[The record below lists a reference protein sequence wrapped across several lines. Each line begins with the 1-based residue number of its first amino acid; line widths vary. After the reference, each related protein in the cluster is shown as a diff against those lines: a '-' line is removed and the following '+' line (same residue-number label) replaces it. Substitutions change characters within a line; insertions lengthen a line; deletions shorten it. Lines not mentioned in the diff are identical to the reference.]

1 MLSVYT
7 ILKLR
12 LCSVITLF
20 DHNNNGADLKALR
33 FVLIFLL
40 LMVRMSFGQEM
51 KTSTI
56 NTRFMT
62 DVCNAFN
69 GSVHVFSQPLHWQ
82 GDDWLTF
89 GSIVAGAAALS
100 IIDKDVRGF
109 FMRNQG
115 RTGDA
120 VAKIGEFYGE
130 PLSVVLITGSI
141 YLFGNIADDSWARET
156 AIIMTAALFPGGIYQ
171 TTAKFSAGRARP
183 YLELGNYHFN
193 PFRMEEDYYSFV
205 SGHTLVAMTTSFVL
219 ASRINNTIVK
229 GFLYSLGIVAGISR
243 MYSDNHWISDVFLG
257 GALAAAVTHTA
268 TDWHKSRKINNISG
282 LNFNVFPSK
291 NGLTINLAW

>member
-1 MLSVYT
+1 MYT
-7 ILKLR
+7 ILKLG
-12 LCSVITLF
+12 LCPVVKH
-20 DHNNNGADLKALR
+20 DERNNIGIDLKTPR
-33 FVLIFLL
+33 IVLMVLL
-40 LMVRMSFGQEM
+40 LMVRTSFSQEM

-56 NTRFMT
+56 GTRFMT
-62 DVCNAFN
+62 DVSNAFT
-69 GSVHVFSQPLHWQ
+69 GSVHVISQPLHWQ

-89 GSIVAGAAALS
+89 GSIIAGAAALS
-100 IIDKDVRGF
+100 IVDKDVRGF

-115 RTGDA
+115 KTGDA
-120 VAKIGEFYGE
+120 IAKVGEPYGE

-171 TTAKFSAGRARP
+171 TTAKISAGRARP

-193 PFRMEEDYYSFV
+193 PFRMEEDYNSFV
-205 SGHTLVAMTTSFVL
+205 SGHTLVAMTTSLVL
-219 ASRINNTIVK
+219 ASRINNTIAK
-229 GFLYSLGIVAGISR
+229 GFLYSLGIIAGISR
-243 MYSDNHWISDVFLG
+243 IYSDNHWISDVFLG

-268 TDWHKSRKINNISG
+268 TGWHNSGKINNNSG
-282 LNFNVFPSK
+282 LNLNVFPSS